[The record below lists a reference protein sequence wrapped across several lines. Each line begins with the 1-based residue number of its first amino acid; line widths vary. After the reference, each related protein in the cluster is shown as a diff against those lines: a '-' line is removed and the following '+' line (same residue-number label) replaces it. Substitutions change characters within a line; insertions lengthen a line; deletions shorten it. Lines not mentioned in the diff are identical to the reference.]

1 MKVSLHQLNPIIGDF
16 SGNCAKILAG
26 ARRAA
31 DGGCSLAI
39 FPELCVSGYP
49 PLDLLERSSFVAD
62 HHHTV
67 AALVTQL
74 PDIDVMFGCFESND
88 TRPGKPLY
96 NSVMVARGGAIVHKT
111 RKRLLPA
118 YDVFDENRYFQPG
131 DFAGPVRLGDAVF
144 GITVCEDIW
153 HDAVDEYQ
161 VDPVAELFETTG
173 EGGKPPD
180 FLVNVS
186 ASPFDL
192 EKGAVRDR
200 LFGEVCRR
208 YARPLFFVNQVGG
221 QDSLLFDGASAVYNA
236 CGTKIQA
243 AGQFAEDMVV
253 VETDDFSASS
263 AVINLSSTVRL
274 AHDALIMG
282 ISDYLGKSGFTSAL
296 VGLSGGIDSAVTL
309 ALAVRALGHDKVMG
323 VAMPS
328 RFSSAASIA
337 DARELAKRFR
347 CRFEVLPI
355 ELVVEQFQGLL
366 APLFAGC
373 GEDVTEQNIQARV
386 RGTLL
391 MALSNKFG
399 HLLLA
404 TGNKS
409 ELAVGYCTLYGD
421 MSGGLAVLAD
431 VPKQLVYQLAYFINE
446 QSELIPTAIID
457 KPPSAE
463 LAPGQRDDDDLPPY
477 ELLDQI
483 LELYLEEG
491 VGSDELIERGFDA
504 AVVTDIVGRIHR
516 NEYKR
521 KQAPMGL
528 KVSSKAFGIG
538 RRLPNVQ
545 KYLK

>member
-16 SGNCAKILAG
+16 SGNCAKIFAG

-62 HHHTV
+62 HHLAVVRLV
-67 AALVTQL
+67 AEL

-221 QDSLLFDGASAVYNA
+221 QDSLLFDGASAVYDS
-236 CGTKIQA
+236 GGVKIRSAQL
-243 AGQFAEDMVV
+243 FTEDMVV

-263 AVINLSSTVRL
+263 AVINPSSTVGL

-309 ALAVRALGHDKVMG
+309 ALAVRALGRENVMG

-337 DARELAKRFR
+337 DARELASRFR

-431 VPKQLVYQLAYFINE
+431 VPKQLVYQLAYFIN
-446 QSELIPTAIID
+446 QQRELIPTSIID

-491 VGSDELIERGFDA
+491 MGSDELIERGFDA

>member
-16 SGNCAKILAG
+16 SGNCAKIFAG

-62 HHHTV
+62 HHLAVVRLV
-67 AALVTQL
+67 AEL

-221 QDSLLFDGASAVYNA
+221 QDSLLFDGASAVYDS
-236 CGTKIQA
+236 GGVKIRSAQL
-243 AGQFAEDMVV
+243 FTEDMVV

-263 AVINLSSTVRL
+263 AVINPSSTVGL

-309 ALAVRALGHDKVMG
+309 ALAVRALGRENVMG

-337 DARELAKRFR
+337 DARELASRFR

-446 QSELIPTAIID
+446 QSELIPTSIID

-491 VGSDELIERGFDA
+491 MGSDELIERGFDA

>member
-31 DGGCSLAI
+31 DGGCDLAI

-62 HHHTV
+62 HHHAV

-96 NSVMVARGGAIVHKT
+96 NSVMVARGGTIVHKT

-131 DFAGPVRLGDAVF
+131 DFAGPLRLGDAVF

-221 QDSLLFDGASAVYNA
+221 QDSLLFDGASAVYNTD
-236 CGTKIQA
+236 GTKIQA
-243 AGQFAEDMVV
+243 ASQFAEDMVV

-263 AVINLSSTVRL
+263 AVINTSSTVRL

-309 ALAVRALGHDKVMG
+309 ALAVRALGRENVMG

-328 RFSSAASIA
+328 RFSSAASIE

-373 GEDVTEQNIQARV
+373 RRRCYRAKYPGACARHPADGTVQQV
-386 RGTLL
+386 RSP
-391 MALSNKFG
+391 AAG
-399 HLLLA
+399 HRQQ
-404 TGNKS
+404 
-409 ELAVGYCTLYGD
+409 E
-421 MSGGLAVLAD
+421 
-431 VPKQLVYQLAYFINE
+431 
-446 QSELIPTAIID
+446 
-457 KPPSAE
+457 
-463 LAPGQRDDDDLPPY
+463 
-477 ELLDQI
+477 
-483 LELYLEEG
+483 
-491 VGSDELIERGFDA
+491 
-504 AVVTDIVGRIHR
+504 
-516 NEYKR
+516 
-521 KQAPMGL
+521 
-528 KVSSKAFGIG
+528 
-538 RRLPNVQ
+538 
-545 KYLK
+545 